1 MQVDVFTVTA
11 AELSMPP
18 AGETLA
24 AEDAFED
31 LIRLHALA
39 NQHLAEAIADLNV
52 THEELNRASSLG
64 TSMSELN
71 TTGVTTNTTQLEAMQ
86 AAHAAATQHLAA
98 VVAGHA
104 DLQAKFDQ
112 ALQAREATRL
122 EIARARAVDLLAS
135 QRLASA
141 QVELQ
146 HYRNSTQTQEEASQ
160 RRVEEAA
167 AAQREAK
174 EQVAAALLA
183 HSETFELLQRAKGT
197 QEVAELELMSLTTE
211 LMNLRQELWF
221 TSAAHNGTR
230 AELER
235 IKIDLAA
242 ERWRHGQTQQS
253 LRREIESHKSTHEEL
268 SAERSANAE
277 TQQALGLVVALFT
290 IALVLTCG
298 LVVCLLNRRTTVLR
312 PDQLAALGQ
321 GGTAPIVVVG
331 RPVPV
336 SLPPATVCTAQCR
349 GSTNSPSLQECPPPP
364 GCIVGGYAFEHGR
377 SQGAGFALGE
387 GMRPNSSSSLRSA
400 GRECS
405 LEDGALPGEILT

>member
-1 MQVDVFTVTA
+1 
-11 AELSMPP
+11 
-18 AGETLA
+18 
-24 AEDAFED
+24 
-31 LIRLHALA
+31 
-39 NQHLAEAIADLNV
+39 
-52 THEELNRASSLG
+52 
-64 TSMSELN
+64 
-71 TTGVTTNTTQLEAMQ
+71 
-86 AAHAAATQHLAA
+86 
-98 VVAGHA
+98 
-104 DLQAKFDQ
+104 
-112 ALQAREATRL
+112 
-122 EIARARAVDLLAS
+122 
-135 QRLASA
+135 LASA